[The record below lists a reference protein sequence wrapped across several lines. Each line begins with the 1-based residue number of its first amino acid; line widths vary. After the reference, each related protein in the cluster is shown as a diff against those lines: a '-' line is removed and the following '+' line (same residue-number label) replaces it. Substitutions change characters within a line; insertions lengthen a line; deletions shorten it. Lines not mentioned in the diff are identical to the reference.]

1 MQHLMQQQTSRDW
14 ELLRQYTDE
23 ADEKAFSQLVCL
35 HIDMVYSAALR
46 QVHGDRHLAE
56 EVTQVVFI
64 VLARRARTIRPDT
77 ILAAWLH
84 KTTRFTAL
92 NVLKVEARRKA
103 HERKAAQMTLDMRRV
118 DSSWK
123 WLSPVL
129 DEGIARL
136 SDKDRAAVL
145 LRFFEQKTLAET
157 GEALG
162 VSEDAAGMRISRA
175 VDKLRN
181 FFRERGVTLTSSALG
196 GIMTI
201 NTVQAAPHGLG
212 GTVAANAINAIARG
226 AAAAHAVSMVPV
238 ADAVVR
244 AMAIAQAKAAA
255 IFLGCI
261 FAAGAAMFLVGNY
274 FVAPLWQHATSPM
287 REEHTIDLRLEKLH
301 TTMPI
306 DWVRAPELVRHE
318 QPNI

>member
-14 ELLRQYTDE
+14 ELLRQYTLG

-136 SDKDRAAVL
+136 SDK
-145 LRFFEQKTLAET
+145 
-157 GEALG
+157 
-162 VSEDAAGMRISRA
+162 
-175 VDKLRN
+175 
-181 FFRERGVTLTSSALG
+181 
-196 GIMTI
+196 
-201 NTVQAAPHGLG
+201 
-212 GTVAANAINAIARG
+212 
-226 AAAAHAVSMVPV
+226 
-238 ADAVVR
+238 
-244 AMAIAQAKAAA
+244 
-255 IFLGCI
+255 
-261 FAAGAAMFLVGNY
+261 
-274 FVAPLWQHATSPM
+274 
-287 REEHTIDLRLEKLH
+287 
-301 TTMPI
+301 
-306 DWVRAPELVRHE
+306 
-318 QPNI
+318 